1 VIRLALVDDDEI
13 SGFLIRKLVEKHNSS
28 NVEQIELTVFTSPKN
43 FLHAV
48 GTFHRYYDII
58 VLDMHM
64 GEMDGPELVNK
75 LRRLDIK
82 DSVILFYTNLIAEH
96 ESRTCLIAKT
106 VKNPL
111 ESFLKAFK
119 VFKGHY
125 IDNVMKLTI
134 RSHELNGRLCGHI

>member
-1 VIRLALVDDDEI
+1 MIRIALVDDDENQE
-13 SGFLIRKLVEKHNSS
+13 FLIGKLVEKHNSF
-28 NVEQIELTVFTSPKN
+28 NLEQIELTHFVKPTN

-48 GTFHRYYDII
+48 GTFHRYYDIV

-111 ESFLKAFK
+111 ESFLRAFK
-119 VFKGHY
+119 LFKGHY

-134 RSHELNGRLCGHI
+134 RAHEIEGRLCGHI